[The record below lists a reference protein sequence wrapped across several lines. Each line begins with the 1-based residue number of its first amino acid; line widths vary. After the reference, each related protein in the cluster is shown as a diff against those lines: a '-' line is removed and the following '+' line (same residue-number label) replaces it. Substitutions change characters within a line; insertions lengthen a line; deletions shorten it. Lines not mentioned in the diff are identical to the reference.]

1 MKCKKCGKKN
11 NRLSKSCSNCGAK
24 IEERVDYKK
33 WMIIPLIV
41 IGMIFILQKTIY
53 SIKEYV
59 DVKTLALSEEIN
71 KKNDDNKSESNNND
85 KSQLNN
91 QEELSVVEE
100 YNNEENSSVVEE
112 EHNIAEEYSNE
123 EEYNSTEEYSD
134 EEINTQIIDLVEQ
147 LQFNYDIAIN
157 TGDVSKTYPYITKT
171 GNLYSSY
178 NKNIPLWHNEGMRTV
193 TEEVEYTDVELNDDG
208 TYKIGRYSICKV
220 SRNNVVVYEKEYIEF
235 IIIEENGRFIVDSCK
250 NYEMI
255 DNNYYY

>member
-112 EHNIAEEYSNE
+112 EHNIAKEYSDEEYNSE
-123 EEYNSTEEYSD
+123 EEYND

>member
-91 QEELSVVEE
+91 QEELSVV
-100 YNNEENSSVVEE
+100 
-112 EHNIAEEYSNE
+112 
-123 EEYNSTEEYSD
+123 